1 MLTTGPRVQ
10 EAPARSRGGRHRRTP
25 DGRVA
30 HPRPAAGRAR
40 PSAWPYGPGV
50 VPSVSVVI
58 PCRHNERT
66 IRPVVEALLGQSY
79 PGLAEVILVGSTG
92 DRTWQALAD
101 ITDRRLVLLEQEPTP
116 GLRDPNIKRD
126 KGIRRASG
134 DVLALVDSDI
144 VMGRD
149 WLATGMGLLASSGS
163 HCIAGGMESIHDSFW
178 GRFVDTT
185 RMGAKTPRVGSSYV
199 VTAENFGRG
208 HAKPPVTANVIFT
221 RRLYA
226 DAPLDVH
233 WSYGYEDYEW
243 FWRVTAAGY
252 PIWFSHELA
261 GRHHHRRGLRPLC
274 TEYLRSSDGCAKFV
288 RAHPD
293 CPLARKRLQQ
303 MITLPLAALGLVA
316 LPAVAAAAFHRVTG
330 VLEVT
335 GAVAAIGALAAAVWE
350 YAHQRLVDSLVY
362 PALNAIFGSLFVV
375 GMIKGMV
382 RGTPRMAVAPAP
394 VAAEVTRLWLEARS
408 GSCLSVLP
416 TRVLGAARRVSDLV
430 DCKELVIA

>member
-1 MLTTGPRVQ
+1 MLTTGPRVE

-30 HPRPAAGRAR
+30 HPRPAAGRVR
-40 PSAWPYGPGV
+40 PSPWPFRPGV

-92 DRTWQALAD
+92 DRTWRALAD
-101 ITDRRLVLLEQEPTP
+101 IGDRRLVLLEQEPTP

-126 KGIRRASG
+126 KGIRRETG

-149 WLATGMGLLASSGS
+149 WLARGMALLASSGS
-163 HCIAGGMESIHDSFW
+163 HCIAGGMESIHDSFR
-178 GRFVDTT
+178 GRFVDKT
-185 RMGAKTPRVGSSYV
+185 RMGAKTPRVGASYV

-221 RRLYA
+221 RRLYQ

-252 PIWFSHELA
+252 PIFFSHELA

-274 TEYLRSSDGCAKFV
+274 TEYLRSADGCAKFV
-288 RAHPD
+288 RAHPQ

-303 MITLPLAALGLVA
+303 MITLPLALLGLVA
-316 LPAVAAAAFHRVTG
+316 GVAAGAAVTHLILPVLAGAAAFGVVAVVT
-330 VLEVT
+330 
-335 GAVAAIGALAAAVWE
+335 AAIWE
-350 YAHQRLVDSLVY
+350 YANQRSVDALTY
-362 PALNAIFGSLFVV
+362 PILNGIFGSLFVF
-375 GMIKGMV
+375 GMLKGTIGKAP
-382 RGTPRMAVAPAP
+382 RGAMTRAAM
-394 VAAEVTRLWLEARS
+394 AAEVS
-408 GSCLSVLP
+408 Q
-416 TRVLGAARRVSDLV
+416 
-430 DCKELVIA
+430 